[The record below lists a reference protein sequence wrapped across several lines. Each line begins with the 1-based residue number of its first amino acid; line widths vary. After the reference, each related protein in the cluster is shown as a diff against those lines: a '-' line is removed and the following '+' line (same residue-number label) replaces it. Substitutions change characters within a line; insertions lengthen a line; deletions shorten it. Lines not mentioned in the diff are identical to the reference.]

1 VRAGGGAGGRIV
13 RIAAPANDNG
23 PAMARFG
30 RLALRLCV
38 VLAAA
43 AAALI
48 ALLR

>member
-13 RIAAPANDNG
+13 RMAAPANDNG

-43 AAALI
+43 AALI
-48 ALLR
+48 ALL